1 MVIGILASAA
11 LCGLYARGDAAW
23 MLGFVALVPWRYT
36 LSSHQTLRGAL
47 LSGYLMSLAFTAAV
61 FAWFGVAIG
70 SYTEVGSATGLVLL
84 LIGAPL
90 FQPQFMAYTWV
101 RHLAGQRHG
110 PTLTALAGAAAWVAT
125 ERLVPRL
132 LGDSLGH
139 GLYPSEWMRQAA
151 DVGGVAGLTLVMVLT
166 NECLADAVTRRAMGV
181 RAMVKPLALAAC
193 LPAILAGYGYLTLS
207 AMPPAPSDKPLRLGL
222 IQSNLFDYEHQR
234 QEKGTYAVVRDI
246 LDTHFAMSYD
256 AVVRQHADAVLW
268 SETAYPTT
276 FGHPKSEAGAEL
288 DQQILGIVNSAG
300 VPFVIGT
307 YDRDA
312 TGEYNATAFV
322 EPRNGIL
329 GFYRKTRLFPLTEY
343 VPAWMDGP
351 TFRRWVPWA
360 GTWQPGN
367 GARVFPLRLAD
378 GREIPVLPLICLD
391 DVDTSL
397 AIEGTRLGAQ
407 VILTMSNDSWFSAH
421 PQGARLHQAVAAFR
435 SIETRLPQFR
445 VTTNGY
451 SAVMDATGKVT
462 AGSRLGE
469 RTLVM
474 GDVPVHMPAHTIMVR
489 WGNWVGLAGA
499 ALLACL
505 VVAAILPKW
514 RLPAMANASDADL
527 AQAFPVQVTVLP
539 QAARIAAG
547 LLRAFARSNLI
558 WLGAAMLLND
568 ALRGNTLAQIRA
580 FTGFFLVPE
589 AAAWCVLLAFSARAT
604 LEGGALVL
612 TSGARRLALPL
623 DEIAS
628 VETWR
633 LPLPSL
639 GVSLRLKSGQL
650 WRYGLALAH
659 PNIFAKAMSAAAG
672 NGVTTALTTTE
683 SLPERYAIARQAIQ
697 TGRLNT
703 PWAKFV
709 LLPVVLALPA
719 FHLHQNIAYGGMFG
733 EYYTFGLKAYLTTFA
748 LWWAAWAIGVVLTA
762 AALRALIEAGTLI
775 AATSRAERAFQ
786 TRVWLERLGLVMLYI
801 GMPTWLLVRALGN

>member
-1 MVIGILASAA
+1 MLIGILLSAA

-23 MLGFVALVPWRYT
+23 MLGFVALVPWIYT
-36 LSSHQTLRGAL
+36 QSSHQTVRRAL

-90 FQPQFMAYTWV
+90 FQPQFIAYAWV

-110 PTLTALAGAAAWVAT
+110 PALTTLAGAAAWVAT

-151 DVGGVAGLTLVMVLT
+151 DVGGVAGLTLLIVLT
-166 NECLADAVTRRAMGV
+166 NECLAYTLTRRAMGV

-193 LPAILAGYGYLTLS
+193 LPAILAGYGFLTLS
-207 AMPPAPSDKPLRLGL
+207 TPSPAPSGQPLRMGL

-234 QEKGTYAVVRDI
+234 QQKGAYAVVRDI

-256 AVVRQHADAVLW
+256 AVVRQGADAVLW

-276 FGHPKSEAGAEL
+276 LGHPKSDAGAEL
-288 DQQILGIVNSAG
+288 DQQILGIVKSAG

-312 TGEYNATAFV
+312 AGEYNATAFV
-322 EPRNGIL
+322 EPSAGVL

-343 VPAWMDGP
+343 VPDWLDGP
-351 TFRRWVPWA
+351 AFRRWVPWA
-360 GTWQPGN
+360 GTWRPGN

-378 GREIPVLPLICLD
+378 GRDIPVLPLICLD
-391 DVDTSL
+391 DVDTNL
-397 AIEGTRLGAQ
+397 AIDGTRLGAQ

-421 PQGARLHQAVAAFR
+421 PQGAKLHQAVAAFR

-451 SAVMDATGKVT
+451 SAVIDASGKIT

-474 GDVPVHMPAHTIMVR
+474 GEVPVNMPAHTIMVK

-499 ALLACL
+499 TLLALL

-514 RLPAMANASDADL
+514 RLPAMADTSEAAMAKAFA
-527 AQAFPVQVTVLP
+527 AQVVVLP
-539 QAARIAAG
+539 RAARIAAG

-558 WLGAAMLLND
+558 WLGAAMLLSD

-604 LEGGALVL
+604 LEDGALVL

-623 DEIAS
+623 NDIAS
-628 VETWR
+628 IETWR
-633 LPLPSL
+633 LPLPSM
-639 GVSLRLKSGQL
+639 GMSLRLKAGQL
-650 WRYGLALAH
+650 WPYGLAMAQPITFIRAMTMTPTVTDSLA
-659 PNIFAKAMSAAAG
+659 
-672 NGVTTALTTTE
+672 
-683 SLPERYAIARQAIQ
+683 ERYAIARQAIQ
-697 TGRLNT
+697 PGRLNQA
-703 PWAKFV
+703 WAKFV
-709 LLPVVLALPA
+709 LLPIALALPA
-719 FHLHQNIAYGGMFG
+719 FHLHQSIAYGGMFG

-762 AALRALIEAGTLI
+762 AALRLLVEAGTLI

-786 TRVWLERLGLVMLYI
+786 TRVWLERFALVSLYI
-801 GMPTWLLVRALGN
+801 GMPTWLLVRALCN

>member
-1 MVIGILASAA
+1 
-11 LCGLYARGDAAW
+11 
-23 MLGFVALVPWRYT
+23 
-36 LSSHQTLRGAL
+36 
-47 LSGYLMSLAFTAAV
+47 
-61 FAWFGVAIG
+61 
-70 SYTEVGSATGLVLL
+70 
-84 LIGAPL
+84 
-90 FQPQFMAYTWV
+90 
-101 RHLAGQRHG
+101 
-110 PTLTALAGAAAWVAT
+110 
-125 ERLVPRL
+125 
-132 LGDSLGH
+132 
-139 GLYPSEWMRQAA
+139 
-151 DVGGVAGLTLVMVLT
+151 
-166 NECLADAVTRRAMGV
+166 
-181 RAMVKPLALAAC
+181 
-193 LPAILAGYGYLTLS
+193 
-207 AMPPAPSDKPLRLGL
+207 
-222 IQSNLFDYEHQR
+222 
-234 QEKGTYAVVRDI
+234 
-246 LDTHFAMSYD
+246 
-256 AVVRQHADAVLW
+256 
-268 SETAYPTT
+268 
-276 FGHPKSEAGAEL
+276 
-288 DQQILGIVNSAG
+288 
-300 VPFVIGT
+300 
-307 YDRDA
+307 
-312 TGEYNATAFV
+312 
-322 EPRNGIL
+322 
-329 GFYRKTRLFPLTEY
+329 
-343 VPAWMDGP
+343 
-351 TFRRWVPWA
+351 
-360 GTWQPGN
+360 
-367 GARVFPLRLAD
+367 VFPLRLSD

-391 DVDTSL
+391 DVDTGL

-407 VILTMSNDSWFSAH
+407 AILTMSNDSWFSAH
-421 PQGARLHQAVAAFR
+421 PQGAKLHQAVAAFR

-445 VTTNGY
+445 VTTNGH
-451 SAVMDATGKVT
+451 SAVMDANGNII

-474 GDVPVHMPAHTIMVR
+474 GDVPAHMPAHTIMVR

-514 RLPAMANASDADL
+514 RLPAMADTSDADL
-527 AQAFPVQVTVLP
+527 TKALPVQVTVLP
-539 QAARIAAG
+539 KAARITAS
-547 LLRAFARSNLI
+547 LLRTIARSNLI

-604 LEGGALVL
+604 LEGSALVL

-623 DEIAS
+623 DDIAS

-650 WRYGLALAH
+650 WRYGLALAK
-659 PNIFAKAMSAAAG
+659 PGLFAKAVSAAAEMSPPP
-672 NGVTTALTTTE
+672 TATE
-683 SLPERYAIARQAIQ
+683 SLAERYAIARQAIQ

-786 TRVWLERLGLVMLYI
+786 TRVWLERLVLVMLYI